1 MWTAVK
7 MIKSM
12 EKRNTN
18 ANNLFLTVIYMER
31 YLGAKEKKEEKK
43 RGLSSL
49 KFLKLDFIA

>member
-1 MWTAVK
+1 
-7 MIKSM
+7 M
-12 EKRNTN
+12 EKRDTN

-43 RGLSSL
+43 RGLSSW